1 MANTLK
7 FGNGEWYG
15 KKDTILAY
23 NDENSNYKPL
33 PFNFSRASSAT
44 VINKDG
50 LIETVG
56 SGQPRIDY
64 KDDSKGALLLEPS
77 RSNLFQ
83 RSEDFTQGWT
93 EARIETPY
101 IADVVSPNGTLN
113 AYTLEMSSGETSGG
127 GIYNV
132 GTSISGDNSFSVFA
146 KKGNADYLVLGDTGL
161 DSSRNAVYFN
171 LSNGTIGTEYQN
183 AVGEMKYFG
192 NGWYRC
198 TMKYSLTSNANKFI
212 YLTNKNGETTN
223 SVVGGD
229 FIYIYGAQLEEGS
242 YPTSYI
248 PTQGSIVTRNQ
259 DVCNNGGVGVPIF
272 SNTYAVWFMDLER
285 IGVSDLDI
293 GDSLTLRD
301 DSNVRQITLW
311 FDSPSK
317 QIRFRDGKNSLTQIG
332 GVMSTSEGTRK
343 KIALKIDGETLKLF
357 AEGSQVGANYTKVNS
372 FDITQM
378 TMQGIGYK
386 IRNIKFYN
394 TTLTDQELIALTS

>member
-1 MANTLK
+1 MSNTLK
-7 FGNGEWYG
+7 FGNGTWAT
-15 KKDTILAY
+15 KKGSTLAY
-23 NDENSNYKPL
+23 NDENNNFKPL
-33 PFNFSRASSAT
+33 PFNFERASSGTT
-44 VINKDG
+44 VNQSG

-56 SGQPRIDY
+56 SGIPRIDFQGNT
-64 KDDSKGALLLEPS
+64 KGALLLEPS
-77 RSNLFQ
+77 RTNLFQ

-229 FIYIYGAQLEEGS
+229 FIYIFGAQLEQGS

-248 PTQGSIVTRNQ
+248 PTSGSSVTRQADTASGSGNSEVFNDSEGVLFADIQ
-259 DVCNNGGVGVPIF
+259 GFNEIYRLGVSENASTSNRILIGQSSNGLSYVVT
-272 SNTYAVWFMDLER
+272 SNTTAVVNDN
-285 IGVSDLDI
+285 VSGYGLNQK
-293 GDSLTLRD
+293 L
-301 DSNVRQITLW
+301 
-311 FDSPSK
+311 
-317 QIRFRDGKNSLTQIG
+317 
-332 GVMSTSEGTRK
+332 
-343 KIALKIDGETLKLF
+343 KIAAK
-357 AEGSQVGANYTKVNS
+357 
-372 FDITQM
+372 
-378 TMQGIGYK
+378 YK
-386 IRNIKFYN
+386 QNNLCFMGKWI
-394 TTLTDQELIALTS
+394 

>member
-1 MANTLK
+1 MNTLK

-15 KKDTILAY
+15 KEGTILAY
-23 NDENSNYKPL
+23 NDENYNYKPL
-33 PFNFSRASSAT
+33 PFKFERDSSAT

>member
-1 MANTLK
+1 M
-7 FGNGEWYG
+7 GV
-15 KKDTILAY
+15 D
-23 NDENSNYKPL
+23 
-33 PFNFSRASSAT
+33 SSANRYA
-44 VINKDG
+44 IYIDLNDG
-50 LIETVG
+50 TFLRDATVG
-56 SGQPRIDY
+56 SP
-64 KDDSKGALLLEPS
+64 
-77 RSNLFQ
+77 
-83 RSEDFTQGWT
+83 T
-93 EARIETPY
+93 
-101 IADVVSPNGTLN
+101 
-113 AYTLEMSSGETSGG
+113 
-127 GIYNV
+127 
-132 GTSISGDNSFSVFA
+132 GTSYKIKN
-146 KKGNADYLVLGDTGL
+146 Y
-161 DSSRNAVYFN
+161 
-171 LSNGTIGTEYQN
+171 
-183 AVGEMKYFG
+183 G
-192 NGWYRC
+192 NGWYRLSV
-198 TMKYSLTSNANKFI
+198 TITHTSGEVRMSLSNASSD
-212 YLTNKNGETTN
+212 YTN
-223 SVVGGD
+223 SNGLPLFLGNSSDGG
-229 FIYIYGAQLEEGS
+229 YAWGAQLEEGS

-394 TTLTDQELIALTS
+394 TALTDQELIALTS